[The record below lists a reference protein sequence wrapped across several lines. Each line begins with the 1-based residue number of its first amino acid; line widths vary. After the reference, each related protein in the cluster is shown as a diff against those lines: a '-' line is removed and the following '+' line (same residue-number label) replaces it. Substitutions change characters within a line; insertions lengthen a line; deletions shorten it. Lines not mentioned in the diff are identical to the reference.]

1 MALAQK
7 YRDLAARAGWS
18 AAGAFV
24 ATFGAPAVVEM
35 IDADVK
41 ARIPGAIAAAI
52 PSVAALF
59 SAIKSFIGTKVGDPD
74 TVTIS
79 GPEDRAVREAT
90 RTVTEIPVATDDL
103 GVPVVAVH
111 DGQVMTNPFAVQP
124 IPLAPPPFRD
134 GVEVDSG
141 EADPVDPPEWAT

>member
-7 YRDLAARAGWS
+7 YKDLAARAGWS

-24 ATFGAPAVVEM
+24 AILGAPAVVEA

-41 ARIPGAIAAAI
+41 ARIPGVFAAAV

-74 TVTIS
+74 TVTLNGPKDKAMRDAAKAIS
-79 GPEDRAVREAT
+79 EGA
-90 RTVTEIPVATDDL
+90 
-103 GVPVVAVH
+103 VAV
-111 DGQVMTNPFAVQP
+111 DDMGTPITMARTEEPAMSNPFAVM
-124 IPLAPPPFRD
+124 PPPFRE
-134 GVEVDSG
+134 GVEADSG
-141 EADPVDPPEWAT
+141 EAEAVEPPEWAT